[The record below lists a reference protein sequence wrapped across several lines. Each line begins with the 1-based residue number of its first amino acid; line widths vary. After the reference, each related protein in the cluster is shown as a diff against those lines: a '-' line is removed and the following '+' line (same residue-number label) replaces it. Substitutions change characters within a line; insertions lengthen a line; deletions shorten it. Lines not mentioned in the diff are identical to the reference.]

1 MRRLAVLLAALA
13 LASPALGQDIPGDT
27 SRDLWCGIAFD
38 MASRD
43 IPADAAPEV
52 LTVTTPY
59 KEGAATLL
67 GRAKAVYLESG
78 FTEEA
83 FEALRAETEAE
94 IATELASTDPAVE
107 PQYSFEDCAALIG
120 L

>member
-1 MRRLAVLLAALA
+1 MRRPAVFLAALA
-13 LASPALGQDIPGDT
+13 LAGSALGQDIPEET
-27 SRDLWCGIAFD
+27 SRDFWCGIAFD

-67 GRAKAVYLESG
+67 GRAKAIYLESG
-78 FTEEA
+78 VTEEA
-83 FEALRAETEAE
+83 FEALRTETEAE
-94 IATELASTDPAVE
+94 IAAELASTDPAVE
-107 PQYSFEDCAALIG
+107 PQFSFEDCAALIG